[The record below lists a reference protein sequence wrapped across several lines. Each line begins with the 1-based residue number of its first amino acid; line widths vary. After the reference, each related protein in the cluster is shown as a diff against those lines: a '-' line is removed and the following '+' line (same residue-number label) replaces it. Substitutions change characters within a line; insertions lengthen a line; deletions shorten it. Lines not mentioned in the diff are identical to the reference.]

1 MQDIKG
7 ATQVEQTLGFIGAG
21 NMVSA
26 ILSGVLARGL
36 ARPEAVWLSNRSAE
50 KLSPWGER
58 GVHVTQDNVIVAQ
71 NAQVIVL
78 GIKPQVFP
86 AVLPQIA
93 PHVQGKC
100 VVSLAPGYSVSYLRG
115 QLPGALVMRVMPNT
129 PMKLGKGATV
139 VAQAPDVP
147 EELFRFVHSLF
158 ASAGAVAVIPEEQM
172 DDFIPVSGSSPA
184 FFFRMA
190 AAMVDAAKA
199 AGIDPDLALTMTAQ
213 TMAGSAAMLLET
225 GQTAQELTRQVCS
238 PGGTTLAALTAFDD
252 YRFEEMMAQAAARC
266 AQRSRELGK

>member
-1 MQDIKG
+1 MGKP
-7 ATQVEQTLGFIGAG
+7 LGFIGAG

-26 ILSGVLARGL
+26 ILSGVLKQGL
-36 ARPEAVWLSNRSAE
+36 AKPEDVWLSNRSAE
-50 KLSPWGER
+50 KLEPWKEK
-58 GVHVTQDNVIVAQ
+58 GVHVTLDNVTVAQ

-78 GIKPQVFP
+78 GIKPQMFE
-86 AVLPQIA
+86 AVVPQIA
-93 PHVQGKC
+93 PYVQSKC
-100 VVSLAPGYSVSYLRG
+100 IVSIAAGISSAYLQER
-115 QLPGALVMRVMPNT
+115 LPGAMVVRVMPNT

-147 EELFRFVHSLF
+147 QEVFDFVCSLF
-158 ASAGAVAVIPEEQM
+158 ASAGSVAVIPEEQM
-172 DDFIPVSGSSPA
+172 DDFIAVSGSSPA

-190 AAMVDAAKA
+190 AAMVDSARA
-199 AGIDPDLALTMTAQ
+199 AGIDPDLALTMAAQ

-225 GQTAQELTRQVCS
+225 GETAQELIRQVCS
-238 PGGTTLAALTAFDD
+238 PGGTTLAALTAFDE